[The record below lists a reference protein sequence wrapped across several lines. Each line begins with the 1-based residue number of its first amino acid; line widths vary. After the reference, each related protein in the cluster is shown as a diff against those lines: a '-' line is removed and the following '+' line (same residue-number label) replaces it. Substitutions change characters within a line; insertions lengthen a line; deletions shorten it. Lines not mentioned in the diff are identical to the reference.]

1 MNNELSASK
10 NPMDEFRERVTEK
23 LKHDIG
29 EMLPDEVL
37 QQLAQ
42 RAVDEQFFK
51 EREVVTNVGGWN
63 SKTEKRPSWFV
74 EEVAKIAEP
83 IIRSHI
89 EQFIEAHKA
98 DIEAAIDKYISEQN
112 LTLTASTMIASQ
124 MSSYMYGNVDM
135 IIQAIMNHP
144 GRV

>member
-1 MNNELSASK
+1 MSNELSASK

-51 EREVVTNVGGWN
+51 EREVVTGGWD
-63 SKTEKRPSWFV
+63 SETGKRPSWFV

-89 EQFIEAHKA
+89 EQFIQAHEA
-98 DIEAAIDKYISEQN
+98 DIKAAIDKYISEQS

-124 MSSYMYGNVDM
+124 MSSYMHGNVDM
-135 IIQAIMNHP
+135 IIQAILNHP